1 MNSVKELV
9 RELEAVLGKHSS
21 QLDVSVHAEFQ
32 ERIEVLKRQVDQA
45 GAQDYGRIGVM
56 ALSVLASLLEVVTNV
71 MNLLK

>member
-32 ERIEVLKRQVDQA
+32 ERIDVLKRQVDQA
-45 GAQDYGRIGVM
+45 GAQDYERIGVM